1 MPVAVLFCPYL
12 FLRTKTGLAFWY
24 MCTDNL
30 RQFSNRDVLNRLK
43 LKTDFD
49 AVCTIRAQRTT
60 SDQLTNQSYLDDLIS
75 SERVT
80 CASKPGSMLSFSRKV
95 CFVSST
101 SLRDIVHAMTCFHP
115 HVMPSLLLAQISF
128 CFSDLSQT
136 FGLRFCIRGTSE
148 ADYRDEYLE
157 FTEYFRKTFPISR
170 THQAKL
176 KTWSTSSLL
185 CLPFALA
192 RKCFIAFVDAY
203 FA

>member
-1 MPVAVLFCPYL
+1 
-12 FLRTKTGLAFWY
+12 

-157 FTEYFRKTFPISR
+157 FTEYFRKTFSHLKDSPGQVKDMVDFIVALPALR
-170 THQAKL
+170 TRKKMFHCFRRC
-176 KTWSTSSLL
+176 LL
-185 CLPFALA
+185 CLT
-192 RKCFIAFVDAY
+192 
-203 FA
+203 